1 MNWGTNSV
9 TVTFGGLTALDA
21 VTLDAE
27 PGKITVVVG
36 GDGAGKT
43 TLCRTLVGLEEVT
56 AGLVDRP
63 DRTGFQPET
72 SGVWRDLSVTENLE
86 FIARGY
92 RLDPVRAGQRI
103 GELLEVT
110 QLLAA
115 RDRLARLLSG
125 GMRQKLGVAMA
136 VLPEPELIVLDEPT
150 TGLDPVS
157 RLEIWS
163 FITRLSREGRALV
176 VTSTYIDEAL
186 HGDSVLALEDGRVLA
201 AGTVEDIVATMPGH
215 LYETDHKL
223 GPYSWR
229 RGHSWR
235 VWSRDGTPTSAAELM
250 PDLTDVITVAAMA
263 RNGR

>member
-1 MNWGTNSV
+1 MNWGTDSV
-9 TVTFGGLTALDA
+9 TVSFGGRTALDA

-56 AGLVDRP
+56 AGVVDRP

-72 SGVWRDLSVTENLE
+72 SGVWRDLTVTENLE
-86 FIARGY
+86 FVARGY
-92 RLDPVRAGQRI
+92 RLAPARAVERI
-103 GELLEVT
+103 EELLEVT

-136 VLPEPELIVLDEPT
+136 VLSDPELIVLDEPT

-163 FITRLSREGRALV
+163 FIIRLSREGRALV
-176 VTSTYIDEAL
+176 VTSTYLNEAQQ
-186 HGDSVLALEDGRVLA
+186 GDSVLALDDGRVLA
-201 AGTVEDIVATMPGH
+201 AGTEEDIVAAMPGH
-215 LYETDHKL
+215 LFETDHKL
-223 GPYSWR
+223 GLYSWR
-229 RGHSWR
+229 RGRSWR
-235 VWSRDGTPTSAAELM
+235 VWSREGAPASGAELL

-263 RNGR
+263 REGR